1 MVMVPPLGGKET
13 EAPLNPGV
21 KHPSSRRSHGKLA
34 RMDVETRYADTGAGS
49 VAYQVFGEGSIDM
62 LLCPNWITHLEGQ
75 WEIPTIASYLNRLGS
90 FGRVIMYDQRGT
102 GMSDPVP
109 LDALP
114 TLEERMDD
122 ARIVLDEVGI
132 ERAAILGY
140 EWGGHLAALFAATYP
155 DRATALVLANTFVRA
170 TAADDFPWG
179 MPKEM
184 VQPFLAFAARTWGK
198 VDPEIE
204 STESLAERER
214 WARYQRQTASPG
226 VVRAMTSMLFET
238 DIRPVLPA
246 IRVPTLVI
254 VDPTRPLIGLTPEEQ
269 RQIYMGQANYI
280 IDQVPGARLVETA
293 TEVQASGNLG
303 TYVPAT
309 REFLTGMPEME
320 ESDRVLCTLLFT
332 DIVSST
338 QTAVAMGD
346 RRWREL
352 LDEHDRLFRLTLQR
366 QRGKEV
372 NTTGDGFVATFDGP
386 ARAIRCAKTLVETAR
401 GLGFEIRAGV
411 HTGECEL
418 RGDDVGGIAV
428 HVAARV
434 MSEAVASEVLVSG
447 TVKDLVAGSGIMFDD
462 RGFHMLKGLDEKYQL
477 FAVTE
482 VRARG

>member
-1 MVMVPPLGGKET
+1 
-13 EAPLNPGV
+13 
-21 KHPSSRRSHGKLA
+21 
-34 RMDVETRYADTGAGS
+34 MDIETRYADTGAGA

-75 WEIPTIASYLNRLGS
+75 WEIPAIAAYLNRLGS

-122 ARIVLDEVGI
+122 ARIVLDDVGVDQV
-132 ERAAILGY
+132 AVLGY
-140 EWGGHLAALFAATYP
+140 EWGGQLAAMFAATYP
-155 DRATALVLANTFVRA
+155 DRSTALVLANTFVRG
-170 TAADDFPWG
+170 TSSDDFPWG
-179 MPKEM
+179 MPPEF
-184 VQPFLAFAARTWGK
+184 VPQFLAIAAKTWGK
-198 VDPEIE
+198 VDSEME
-204 STESLAERER
+204 STESFAERER

-226 VVRAMTSMLFET
+226 VVKAMTTMLFET
-238 DIRPVLPA
+238 DVRSILPA
-246 IRVPTLVI
+246 IRVPALVI
-254 VDPTRPLIGLTPEEQ
+254 VDPTRPLMGLTPEQ
-269 RQIYMGQANYI
+269 YALVHRGQAEYVAAHI
-280 IDQVPGARLVETA
+280 PGARLVETA
-293 TEVQASGNLG
+293 AESHASGYLG
-303 TYVPAT
+303 GYVADT
-309 REFLTGMPEME
+309 REFLTGAPEME

-338 QTAVAMGD
+338 QTAAAMGD
-346 RRWREL
+346 RRWSEL
-352 LDEHDRLFRLTLQR
+352 LDEHDRLFRQTLQR
-366 QRGKEV
+366 HRGNEV

-386 ARAIRCAKTLVETAR
+386 ARAIRCAKTLTETAR
-401 GLGFEIRAGV
+401 GIGFQIRAGV

-434 MSEAVASEVLVSG
+434 MSEAGPSEVLVSG

>member
-1 MVMVPPLGGKET
+1 MNRGAV
-13 EAPLNPGV
+13 
-21 KHPSSRRSHGKLA
+21 RIA
-34 RMDVETRYADTGAGS
+34 RMDVETRYADTGAGA
-49 VAYQVFGEGSIDM
+49 VAYQVFGEGQIDM

-75 WEIPTIASYLNRLGS
+75 WEVPAIASYLNRLGA
-90 FGRVIMYDQRGT
+90 FGRVIMYDLRGT
-102 GMSDPVP
+102 GMSDPVA

-114 TLEERMDD
+114 TLEERMDE
-122 ARIVLDEVGI
+122 ARIVLDDAGI
-132 ERAAILGY
+132 EEVAVVGY
-140 EWGGHLAALFAATYP
+140 EWGGHLAAMFAATYP
-155 DRATALVLANTFVRA
+155 DRTSALVLANTFVRSIA
-170 TAADDFPWG
+170 TDDFLWG
-179 MPKEM
+179 MPSEI
-184 VQPFLAFAARTWGK
+184 VQPFLAMAAKAWGK
-198 VDPEIE
+198 VDETVE

-226 VVRAMTSMLFET
+226 VVKAMTSMLLET
-238 DIRPVLPA
+238 DIRAILPA

-254 VDPTRPLIGLTPEEQ
+254 VDPTRPLVGLPSEQ
-269 RQIYMGQANYI
+269 ERTIHMGQAQYVVDRI
-280 IDQVPGARLVETA
+280 PGARLVEVA
-293 TEVQASGNLG
+293 AESHASGNLG
-303 TYVPAT
+303 AYVAPT
-309 REFLTGMPEME
+309 REFLTGAPEME

-338 QTAVAMGD
+338 QTVASLGD

-352 LDEHDRLFRLTLQR
+352 LDEHDRMFRSELR
-366 QRGKEV
+366 RYRGNEV

-386 ARAIRCAKTLVETAR
+386 ARAIRCAKTLVETAK

-418 RGDDVGGIAV
+418 REDDVGGIAV

-434 MSEAVASEVLVSG
+434 MSEAGASEVWVSS

>member
-1 MVMVPPLGGKET
+1 MVLPLRTAAG
-13 EAPLNPGV
+13 
-21 KHPSSRRSHGKLA
+21 RIA
-34 RMDVETRYADTGAGS
+34 RMEIETRYADTGAGS

-75 WEIPTIASYLNRLGS
+75 WEIPAIAAYLNRLGA

-122 ARIVLDEVGI
+122 ARIVLDDVGV
-132 ERAAILGY
+132 EQVAILGY
-140 EWGGHLAALFAATYP
+140 EWGGQLAAMFAATHP
-155 DRATALVLANTFVRA
+155 DRSTALVLANTFVRA
-170 TAADDFPWG
+170 TSTDDFPWA
-179 MPKEM
+179 MPPEA
-184 VQPFLAFAARTWGK
+184 VAPFLAWAAKFWGK
-198 VDPEIE
+198 VDLEIE
-204 STESLAERER
+204 SNESIAERER

-226 VVRAMTSMLFET
+226 VVKAMTAMLFET
-238 DIRPVLPA
+238 DVRPILPA

-254 VDPTRPLIGLTPEEQ
+254 VDPTRPLVGLTPEQ
-269 RQIYMGQANYI
+269 YAQIYRGQGQYAADNI
-280 IDQVPGARLVETA
+280 PGARLVETA
-293 TEVQASGNLG
+293 AESHAAGNLG
-303 TYVPAT
+303 AYVPDT

-338 QTAVAMGD
+338 QTAAAMGD

-386 ARAIRCAKTLVETAR
+386 ARAIRCAKTLVETAK

-434 MSEAVASEVLVSG
+434 MSEAGASEVLVSG

-477 FAVTE
+477 FSVTE
-482 VRARG
+482 VHARG

>member
-1 MVMVPPLGGKET
+1 
-13 EAPLNPGV
+13 
-21 KHPSSRRSHGKLA
+21 
-34 RMDVETRYADTGAGS
+34 MDVETRYAETGAGS

-62 LLCPNWITHLEGQ
+62 LLCPNWITHVEGQ
-75 WEIPTIASYLNRLGS
+75 WEIPAIAAYLNRLGS

-114 TLEERMDD
+114 TLEERMDE
-122 ARIVLDEVGI
+122 ARIVLDELGI
-132 ERAAILGY
+132 DRVAVLGY
-140 EWGGHLAALFAATYP
+140 EWGGQLAAMFAATYP
-155 DRATALVLANTFVRA
+155 DRATALVMANTFVRG
-170 TAADDFPWG
+170 TSSDDFPWG
-179 MPKEM
+179 MPPEF
-184 VQPFLAFAARTWGK
+184 VAPFLAMAAKLWGK
-198 VDPEIE
+198 VDTEIE

-226 VVRAMTSMLFET
+226 VVKAMTTMLFET
-238 DIRPVLPA
+238 DVRSILPA

-254 VDPTRPLIGLTPEEQ
+254 VDPTRPLIGLTPEQ
-269 RQIYMGQANYI
+269 YAQVYRGQAQYVA
-280 IDQVPGARLVETA
+280 DQIPGARLVETA
-293 TEVQASGNLG
+293 AESHASGNLG
-303 TYVPAT
+303 AYVADT
-309 REFLTGMPEME
+309 REFLTGAPEME

-338 QTAVAMGD
+338 QTAAAMGD

-366 QRGKEV
+366 QRGNEV

-386 ARAIRCAKTLVETAR
+386 ARAIRCAKTLVETAK

-411 HTGECEL
+411 HTGECEM

-434 MSEAVASEVLVSG
+434 MSEAGASEVLVSG

>member
-1 MVMVPPLGGKET
+1 
-13 EAPLNPGV
+13 
-21 KHPSSRRSHGKLA
+21 
-34 RMDVETRYADTGAGS
+34 MDGETRYADTGAGS

-75 WEIPTIASYLNRLGS
+75 WEIPAIAAYLNRLGS

-122 ARIVLDEVGI
+122 ARIVLDDAGVEQV
-132 ERAAILGY
+132 AVLGY
-140 EWGGHLAALFAATYP
+140 EWGGQLAAMFAATYP
-155 DRATALVLANTFVRA
+155 DRSTALVLANSFVRA
-170 TAADDFPWG
+170 TSTDDFPWA
-179 MPKEM
+179 MPFEI
-184 VQPFLAFAARTWGK
+184 VAPFLETAAKQWGK
-198 VDPEIE
+198 VDPDVE
-204 STESLAERER
+204 SSESLAERER

-226 VVRAMTSMLFET
+226 VVKAMTAMLFQT
-238 DIRPVLPA
+238 DVRPVLPA

-254 VDPTRPLIGLTPEEQ
+254 VDATRPLVGLKPEQ
-269 RQIYMGQANYI
+269 YAQLWRGQAQYAADNI
-280 IDQVPGARLVETA
+280 PGARLVETA
-293 TEVQASGNLG
+293 AESHASGNLG
-303 TYVPAT
+303 SYVPDT

-338 QTAVAMGD
+338 QTAAAMGD

-352 LDEHDRLFRLTLQR
+352 LDEHDRLFRQTLER

-386 ARAIRCAKTLVETAR
+386 ARAIRCAKTLTETAR
-401 GLGFEIRAGV
+401 GLGFQIRAGV

-434 MSEAVASEVLVSG
+434 MSEAGPSEVWVSA

>member
-1 MVMVPPLGGKET
+1 
-13 EAPLNPGV
+13 
-21 KHPSSRRSHGKLA
+21 
-34 RMDVETRYADTGAGS
+34 MDVETRYADTGAGS
-49 VAYQVFGEGSIDM
+49 VAYQVFGDGPIDM

-75 WEIPTIASYLNRLGS
+75 WEVPAIASYLNRLGS

-132 ERAAILGY
+132 EQAAILGY
-140 EWGGHLAALFAATYP
+140 EWGGHLAAMFAATYP
-155 DRATALVLANTFVRA
+155 DRSTALVLANTFVRA
-170 TAADDFPWG
+170 TATDDFPWA
-179 MPKEM
+179 MPPEF
-184 VQPFLAFAARTWGK
+184 VAPFLAVAARQWGR
-198 VDPEIE
+198 VDTEVE

-226 VVRAMTSMLFET
+226 VVKAMTAMLFET
-238 DIRPVLPA
+238 DVRPILPA

-254 VDPTRPLIGLTPEEQ
+254 LDPTRPLVGLTPEQ
-269 RQIYMGQANYI
+269 SAQLYRGQAQYSVDHI
-280 IDQVPGARLVETA
+280 PGARLVETA
-293 TEVQASGNLG
+293 AESHASGNLG
-303 TYVPAT
+303 AYVSDT

-338 QTAVAMGD
+338 QTAAAMGD

-352 LDEHDRLFRLTLQR
+352 LDEHDRLFRSTLQR
-366 QRGKEV
+366 QRGNEV

-386 ARAIRCAKTLVETAR
+386 ARAIRCAKTLVETAK

-434 MSEAVASEVLVSG
+434 MSEAAASEVLVSG

-462 RGFHMLKGLDEKYQL
+462 RGWHMLKGLDEKYQL
-477 FAVTE
+477 FSVMGI
-482 VRARG
+482 RARG

>member
-1 MVMVPPLGGKET
+1 
-13 EAPLNPGV
+13 
-21 KHPSSRRSHGKLA
+21 
-34 RMDVETRYADTGAGS
+34 MDVETHYADTGAGS
-49 VAYQVFGEGSIDM
+49 VAYQVFGEGPIDM

-75 WEIPTIASYLNRLGS
+75 WEIPAIAGYLNRLGS

-114 TLEERMDD
+114 TLEERMDE
-122 ARIVLDEVGI
+122 ARIVLDDVGI
-132 ERAAILGY
+132 EQAAVVGY
-140 EWGGHLAALFAATYP
+140 EWGGHLAAMFAATYP
-155 DRATALVLANTFVRA
+155 ERSTALVMANTFVRSIM
-170 TAADDFPWG
+170 TDDFPWG
-179 MPKEM
+179 MPSEF
-184 VQPFLAFAARTWGK
+184 VQPFLVMASKTWGK
-198 VDPEIE
+198 VDESIE

-226 VVRAMTSMLFET
+226 VVRAMTSMLLDT
-238 DIRPVLPA
+238 DIRSILPA

-254 VDPTRPLIGLTPEEQ
+254 VDPTRPLIGLAREQ
-269 RQIYMGQANYI
+269 ERAIHMGQAQYVVDHI
-280 IDQVPGARLVETA
+280 PGARLVETA
-293 TEVQASGNLG
+293 AESHAAGNLG
-303 TYVPAT
+303 AYIPAT

-338 QTAVAMGD
+338 QTAAAMGD

-352 LDEHDRLFRLTLQR
+352 LDEHDRLFRQTLQR
-366 QRGKEV
+366 HRGNEV

-386 ARAIRCAKTLVETAR
+386 ARAIRCAKTLVETAK

-418 RGDDVGGIAV
+418 RGKDVGGIAV

-434 MSEAVASEVLVSG
+434 MSEAGASEVWVSS

>member
-1 MVMVPPLGGKET
+1 
-13 EAPLNPGV
+13 
-21 KHPSSRRSHGKLA
+21 
-34 RMDVETRYADTGAGS
+34 MDAETRYADTGAGS
-49 VAYQVFGEGSIDM
+49 VAYQVFGEGPIDM

-75 WEIPTIASYLNRLGS
+75 WEIPAIAAYLNRLGS

-114 TLEERMDD
+114 TLEERMDE
-122 ARIVLDEVGI
+122 ARIVLDEAGVD
-132 ERAAILGY
+132 RVAVLGY
-140 EWGGHLAALFAATYP
+140 EWGGQLAAMFAATYP
-155 DRATALVLANTFVRA
+155 DRSTALVLANVFVRSIA
-170 TAADDFPWG
+170 TEDFPFGLTEEFLTAFRPYLEKWWG
-179 MPKEM
+179 
-184 VQPFLAFAARTWGK
+184 R
-198 VDPEIE
+198 VDPDIE
-204 STESLAERER
+204 TGENLAERER

-226 VVRAMTSMLFET
+226 VVKAMVTMLFDT
-238 DIRPVLPA
+238 DIRPILSA

-254 VDPTRPLIGLTPEEQ
+254 TDPTRPLPMTPPEDGAY
-269 RQIYMGQANYI
+269 IYSGNARFI
-280 IDQVPGARLVETA
+280 ADAIPGARLVEVA
-293 TEVQASGNLG
+293 ADSHSSGNLG
-303 TYVPAT
+303 AYVADT
-309 REFLTGMPEME
+309 REFLTGAPEME

-332 DIVSST
+332 DIVAST
-338 QTAVAMGD
+338 QTAAAMGD

-352 LDEHDRLFRLTLQR
+352 LDEHDRSFRLTLER
-366 QRGKEV
+366 HRGHEV

-386 ARAIRCAKTLVETAR
+386 ARAIRCAKTLVEAAK

-418 RGDDVGGIAV
+418 RGKDVGGIAV

-434 MSEAVASEVLVSG
+434 MSEAGASEVLVSS

>member
-1 MVMVPPLGGKET
+1 
-13 EAPLNPGV
+13 LNPVV
-21 KHPSSRRSHGKLA
+21 KHPSSLRPQGKLA
-34 RMDVETRYADTGAGS
+34 RMEVETRYADTGAGS

-75 WEIPTIASYLNRLGS
+75 WEIPAIAAYLNRLGS

-122 ARIVLDEVGI
+122 ARIVLDDAGVGQVGV
-132 ERAAILGY
+132 LGY
-140 EWGGHLAALFAATYP
+140 EWGGQLAVMFAATYP
-155 DRATALVLANTFVRA
+155 DRSTALVLANSFARA
-170 TAADDFPWG
+170 TSTDDFPWA
-179 MPKEM
+179 MPPEI
-184 VQPFLAFAARTWGK
+184 VPPFLATVAKQWGK
-198 VDPEIE
+198 VDVEEP

-238 DIRPVLPA
+238 DVRPILPA
-246 IRVPTLVI
+246 IRVPALVI
-254 VDPTRPLIGLTPEEQ
+254 VDPTRPLVGLTPEE
-269 RQIYMGQANYI
+269 YAHMWLGQAQYAVDNI
-280 IDQVPGARLVETA
+280 PGARLVETA
-293 TEVQASGNLG
+293 AESHASGNLG
-303 TYVPAT
+303 AYVADT

-338 QTAVAMGD
+338 QTAAAMGD

-366 QRGKEV
+366 QRGREV

-386 ARAIRCAKTLVETAR
+386 ARAIRCAKTLVETAK

-411 HTGECEL
+411 HTGECEM

-434 MSEAVASEVLVSG
+434 MSEAGASEVLVSG

-482 VRARG
+482 IRARG

>member
-1 MVMVPPLGGKET
+1 MQR
-13 EAPLNPGV
+13 GV
-21 KHPSSRRSHGKLA
+21 KHPSSLPRQGKLA
-34 RMDVETRYADTGAGS
+34 HMDVETRYADTGAGS

-75 WEIPTIASYLNRLGS
+75 WEIPAIAAYLNRLGS
-90 FGRVIMYDQRGT
+90 FGRVIMYDQRGS

-122 ARIVLDEVGI
+122 ARIVLDDAGI
-132 ERAAILGY
+132 GQVAVLGY
-140 EWGGHLAALFAATYP
+140 EWGGQLAAMFAATYP
-155 DRATALVLANTFVRA
+155 DRSTALVLANSFVRA
-170 TAADDFPWG
+170 TATDDFPWA
-179 MPKEM
+179 MPQEF
-184 VQPFLAFAARTWGK
+184 VEPFLAFAAKTWGK
-198 VDPEIE
+198 VDLDIE
-204 STESLAERER
+204 SSESLAERER

-226 VVRAMTSMLFET
+226 VVKAMTTMLFET
-238 DIRPVLPA
+238 DVRPILSA

-254 VDPTRPLIGLTPEEQ
+254 VDPTRPLPGLTPEQYGE
-269 RQIYMGQANYI
+269 IYRGQAQYTADLI
-280 IDQVPGARLVETA
+280 AGARVVETA
-293 TEVQASGNLG
+293 AESHASGNLG
-303 TYVPAT
+303 AYVPAT

-338 QTAVAMGD
+338 QTAAAMGD

-352 LDEHDRLFRLTLQR
+352 LDEHDRLFRQTLQR
-366 QRGKEV
+366 HRGNEV

-386 ARAIRCAKTLVETAR
+386 ARAIRCAKTLTETAR
-401 GLGFEIRAGV
+401 GIGFQIRAGV

-434 MSEAVASEVLVSG
+434 MSEAGPSEVWVSA

>member
-1 MVMVPPLGGKET
+1 M
-13 EAPLNPGV
+13 A
-21 KHPSSRRSHGKLA
+21 
-34 RMDVETRYADTGAGS
+34 VETRYAETGAGS

-75 WEIPTIASYLNRLGS
+75 WEIPAIAAYLNRLGA

-122 ARIVLDEVGI
+122 ARIVLDDAGI
-132 ERAAILGY
+132 GNIAVLGY
-140 EWGGHLAALFAATYP
+140 EWGGQLAAMFAATYP
-155 DRATALVLANTFVRA
+155 DRSTALVLANSFVRA
-170 TAADDFPWG
+170 TSTDDFPWA
-179 MPKEM
+179 MPPEI
-184 VQPFLAFAARTWGK
+184 VAFLATAAKHWGK
-198 VDPEIE
+198 VDLDEA
-204 STESLAERER
+204 SSESLAERER

-226 VVRAMTSMLFET
+226 VVRAMTTMLFET
-238 DIRPVLPA
+238 DVRPILPA
-246 IRVPTLVI
+246 IRIPTLVI
-254 VDPTRPLIGLTPEEQ
+254 VDPTRPLPGLTPEQ
-269 RQIYMGQANYI
+269 YGQLYRGQAQYAADNI
-280 IDQVPGARLVETA
+280 TGARLVETA
-293 TEVQASGNLG
+293 ADSYASGNLG
-303 TYVPAT
+303 AYVADT
-309 REFLTGMPEME
+309 REFLTGMPEIE

-386 ARAIRCAKTLVETAR
+386 ARAIRCAKTLVETAK

-434 MSEAVASEVLVSG
+434 MSEAGPSEVLVSG

-462 RGFHMLKGLDEKYQL
+462 RGFHMLKGLEEKYQL